1 MIIINTNKNDILIN
15 SISITCKCS
24 VHNVTVIIVDVQG
37 IASINNS
44 LQYLIK
50 NISIEI
56 ASNHECIINDLTGKI
71 DQLFTITITEIT
83 INFYETSPFLWCST
97 DTKKVTFI
105 IHAHSKK
112 YLQL

>member
-1 MIIINTNKNDILIN
+1 MILVN

-71 DQLFTITITEIT
+71 DQLFTITITEII
-83 INFYETSPFLWCST
+83 INFYETSPFLWCWT
-97 DTKKVTFI
+97 DTKKVPFI

>member
-1 MIIINTNKNDILIN
+1 MIIINSYKMILIN

-44 LQYLIK
+44 LQYLIM

-71 DQLFTITITEIT
+71 DQLFK
-83 INFYETSPFLWCST
+83 IN
-97 DTKKVTFI
+97 VFI
-105 IHAHSKK
+105 IIINLK
-112 YLQL
+112 L

>member
-1 MIIINTNKNDILIN
+1 MILIN

-56 ASNHECIINDLTGKI
+56 ASNHECIINDLTGKN
-71 DQLFTITITEIT
+71 QLIK
-83 INFYETSPFLWCST
+83 IN
-97 DTKKVTFI
+97 VFI
-105 IHAHSKK
+105 IIINLK
-112 YLQL
+112 L

>member
-1 MIIINTNKNDILIN
+1 MILIN

-71 DQLFTITITEIT
+71 DQLFTITITKIT
-83 INFYETSPFLWCST
+83 INFYETSPFLHYIHYNCNVFDPKT
-97 DTKKVTFI
+97 LEHNVTLQCI
-105 IHAHSKK
+105 I
-112 YLQL
+112 

>member
-15 SISITCKCS
+15 SIFITCKCS

-37 IASINNS
+37 IDSINNS
-44 LQYLIK
+44 MQYLIK

-71 DQLFTITITEIT
+71 DQVFK
-83 INFYETSPFLWCST
+83 IN
-97 DTKKVTFI
+97 VFI
-105 IHAHSKK
+105 IIINLK
-112 YLQL
+112 L

>member
-1 MIIINTNKNDILIN
+1 MILIN
-15 SISITCKCS
+15 SIFITCKCS

-56 ASNHECIINDLTGKI
+56 VSNHECIINDLTGKN
-71 DQLFTITITEIT
+71 DQLFTITITKIT
-83 INFYETSPFLWCST
+83 INFYETSPFLWCWT

-105 IHAHSKK
+105 INANSKK

>member
-1 MIIINTNKNDILIN
+1 MIIISTNKLMILIN
-15 SISITCKCS
+15 SIFITCKCS

-71 DQLFTITITEIT
+71 DQLFK
-83 INFYETSPFLWCST
+83 IN
-97 DTKKVTFI
+97 VFI
-105 IHAHSKK
+105 IIINLK
-112 YLQL
+112 L

>member
-37 IASINNS
+37 ITSINNS
-44 LQYLIK
+44 LQYLKK

-71 DQLFTITITEIT
+71 DQVFK
-83 INFYETSPFLWCST
+83 IN
-97 DTKKVTFI
+97 VFI
-105 IHAHSKK
+105 IIINLK
-112 YLQL
+112 L